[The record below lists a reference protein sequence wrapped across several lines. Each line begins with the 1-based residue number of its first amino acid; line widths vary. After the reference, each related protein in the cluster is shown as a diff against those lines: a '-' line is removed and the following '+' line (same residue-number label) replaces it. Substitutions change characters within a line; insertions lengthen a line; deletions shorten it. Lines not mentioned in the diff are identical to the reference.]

1 MFALCAEALYIPPLQ
16 LINQYNGGFFMFLF
30 KKIAAL
36 FVFAAL
42 SAVAA
47 AKEQYQFVVIGDL
60 HYDAADVRVDADKLT
75 GARKRG
81 MDSNIQAW
89 KTNIP
94 NVLKAAARYAAQDNV
109 LFTVQCGDITQG
121 DEGSYELA
129 CTSFERALKY
139 VTKDQKKPLYLVRG
153 NHDIGGKGKLQACDD
168 ILFGYMKKQDVIYPL
183 PGKDQTCYK
192 VVDKDLFIFFDSL
205 KGSFEAVNS
214 IFKANPDVR
223 HVFFFTHLP
232 VMPCRFVADGLGWIC
247 GKADKFDY
255 KLRKLL
261 AKHNTVVLSAHT
273 HQTAYFQ
280 WKMPEGSIRQF
291 VSFSIVNN
299 SRAKI
304 EKISG
309 SGDKYFQD
317 FEKYIFPKLPEKRR
331 AAEQRFM
338 KDFAGKLE
346 FYNVYKNVNGFNVLR
361 VEGDHVF
368 VDMYCGKLDKA
379 VFTQQIK

>member
-1 MFALCAEALYIPPLQ
+1 MTFFKQFFAFILL
-16 LINQYNGGFFMFLF
+16 FLAIF
-30 KKIAAL
+30 S
-36 FVFAAL
+36 FANE
-42 SAVAA
+42 
-47 AKEQYQFVVIGDL
+47 KYEVVLLGDL
-60 HYDAADVRVDADKLT
+60 HYDAEDIRVGVDKLP
-75 GARKRG
+75 GYRKRE
-81 MDSNIQAW
+81 MNRNIQAW
-89 KTNIP
+89 QKNIP
-94 NVLKAAARYAAQDNV
+94 DMLTAASTYAAQPSV

-205 KGSFEAVNS
+205 KGSFEAVNL

-232 VMPCRFVADGLGWIC
+232 VLPCRFVVDGLGWIC